1 METRDKIMRF
11 FAQQIEAN
19 SKSSRTEELSNE
31 KKNLFMTVS
40 LLQESNSEIIS
51 ALKQAAESMKAKLEE
66 VKHTVHQVKALKSNS
81 SPK

>member
-1 METRDKIMRF
+1 MRF
-11 FAQQIEAN
+11 IAQQIEAN

-51 ALKQAAESMKAKLEE
+51 TLRQAAESMKAKLEE
-66 VKHTVHQVKALKSNS
+66 VKHTVRQVKALKSNS